1 MRRVIVEEDLGDLT
15 AERDKN
21 LSLYFVED
29 TPAFKHSLDVNDRK
43 YILMGR
49 TGSGKSAIIRQIIRM
64 CDEKNGYTYSL
75 IDHNKHDLDYIV
87 EASKQEFKSMPEN
100 IEYIIYKLSWHY
112 TIIINMLRNKY
123 KESPLQSFKP
133 YSDVDKMVYDF
144 LKQVDSP
151 STFSMTM
158 SDLFLSLVKHIKVK
172 VTVGD
177 SNNKMEVESSNIQ
190 RQETKTYS
198 HILVNTESFIRNS
211 LRHVI
216 GGDKLYILIDDLDI
230 GWNPNSDAQQRLM
243 SALFSAITIYLN
255 EPNMKPLVALRTD
268 IFRGLK
274 VHQREKYQDL
284 ILKVEW
290 TEELLSNFLTKRIST
305 VYKDLETSK
314 VKTDFFRGEIE
325 GSNLIDYMI
334 IYTLNRPR
342 DLLDLCKIAIKQ
354 ASAKQ
359 AEYISSVHIKDA
371 LDDYSVNRV
380 IALEDE
386 WKLLY
391 QNLENLIKLVAQYST
406 HEQVNKGYLPREF
419 QKVLNDIRDYLSNL
433 EEGKSDSEPMWFLDK
448 YGHSDSNPQEIVS
461 TLYDLGI
468 IYLINEG
475 KLSKQASDA
484 TMPKITTTSTIKV
497 HPMFSRYM
505 EVMIHEEESPWLPS
519 QE

>member
-1 MRRVIVEEDLGDLT
+1 MRRVIVDKDLGDLT

-29 TPAFKHSLDVNDRK
+29 TPAFKHSLDISDHK

-64 CDEKNGYTYSL
+64 CNEKDGYTYSL

-87 EASKQEFKSMPEN
+87 EASKQEFESMPEN

-123 KESPLQSFKP
+123 KESPLQSFKAH
-133 YSDVDKMVYDF
+133 SDVDKIVYDF
-144 LKQVDSP
+144 LKQIDSP
-151 STFSMTM
+151 SIFSMTM
-158 SDLFLSLVKHIKVK
+158 ADLFLSLIRLIKVK
-172 VTVGD
+172 VTVGG
-177 SNNKMEVESSNIQ
+177 SSNKMEVEAFNAQ
-190 RQETKTYS
+190 HQEGKTYS
-198 HILVNTESFIRNS
+198 NILVSTEKFVQNN
-211 LRHVI
+211 LRDVI

-230 GWNPNSDAQQRLM
+230 GWNPNSEAQQRLM
-243 SALFSAITIYLN
+243 SALFSAITVYLN

-268 IFRGLK
+268 IFRSLK

-290 TEELLSNFLTKRIST
+290 TEELLRNFLTKRIST
-305 VYKDLETSK
+305 VYKNIETSK
-314 VKTDFFRGEIE
+314 VETEFFCGEID

-334 IYTLNRPR
+334 SYTLNRPR
-342 DLLDLCKIAIKQ
+342 DLLDLCKIAIRQ
-354 ASAKQ
+354 ASAKE
-359 AEYISSVHIKDA
+359 AEYISSAHIKDA
-371 LDDYSVNRV
+371 LDDYSLNRV

-391 QNLENLIKLVAQYST
+391 QYLENFIKKIAQYST
-406 HEQVNKGYLPREF
+406 HEQVSGGYSPSEF
-419 QKVLNDIRDYLSNL
+419 HKVLNDIRDYLSNL
-433 EEGKSDSEPMWFLDK
+433 EEGKSDSEPVWFLEK
-448 YGHSDSNPQEIVS
+448 FGQSESNPQEIVS

-505 EVMIHEEESPWLPS
+505 EVMIHEEESPWLPN
-519 QE
+519 